1 MAGSNSL
8 GGLTVEWVQHCRCN
22 HSTKHH
28 PHDITAWSTCT
39 QQFHIIKYSIIHI
52 HTKTYKYS
60 NLQLVLGTHIFIWIP
75 DILLIVI
82 HLLIH
87 PHIDKCTKQ
96 YTQYIHVDILNNCHP
111 YLIIY
116 CLLHR
121 KHSIERRRSNK
132 LQETVSKPF

>member
-52 HTKTYKYS
+52 HIQVLKSTTGTWYS
-60 NLQLVLGTHIFIWIP
+60 
-75 DILLIVI
+75 
-82 HLLIH
+82 
-87 PHIDKCTKQ
+87 
-96 YTQYIHVDILNNCHP
+96 YIYMDTRYSINCHPLANTSTYRLMHLAIYTIYSCGYLKHQP